1 MIMLGGLPLFV
12 VLFIIGTAIMLIGVA
27 WNIAVWLKGRHSI
40 KGSFAWAV
48 RNIFS
53 RNIVLLLERL
63 VMEVFLQRRLFRQDR
78 LRWLMKVL
86 IIFGYVGII
95 LVNHIKGST
104 RVEQLHGMPEVLLFF
119 FAPFVDYYYLA
130 TVSPA
135 NFAGIDATYALL
147 NEIFG
152 GMVLLGEFI
161 AIYRRFVVK
170 AFPIKTT
177 LVDKL
182 AVINLG
188 GWFIFRFLGEAASL
202 QAYNVPDEIARYWF
216 IAYGLSKAMP
226 FLGGFNDA
234 MWVLSALLLT
244 SLFASIP
251 YNKKLWHIFVSPFVM
266 LINAFPYDYRDVENK
281 PAEIDFTSRQ
291 LIQLDGCVKCQ
302 ICTLNCQVYEAT
314 KAEPELEPYLSYAAI
329 NSHVKQDIKAEHF
342 ADRLWAKK
350 EDKAMS
356 ENEVYNCLLCARCAE
371 ACPVFINTRELGIA
385 VRANLYHRGKLP
397 KKFHMVHEAVVKEK
411 NVANF
416 PNSDRAMWID
426 FFIPQPP
433 EDYYQKEKAEVV
445 YFVGC
450 VASFSPQVQ
459 DIPAAVVQV
468 LEKAGVDFTILG
480 EQEHCCGYPLIILG
494 MKEEVEELIRHN
506 IEVIKAKGAK
516 TVVFSCPSCYHTF
529 AHEYPE
535 IEGVELLHHSQF
547 IARLIEEGR
556 IKLKKP
562 LNLSVTYHDPCDL
575 GRNSRVFEEPRRVLR
590 SLPGV
595 EFREM
600 PSTREFALCCGG
612 GGDVEIHNP
621 KITEKVSMQII
632 HEADEVGV
640 DAIATACQQCKR
652 VIKSAAE
659 KHEGKSYQVKDI
671 AELVLEA
678 ME

>member
-1 MIMLGGLPLFV
+1 MIVVGGLPLFV
-12 VLFIIGTAIMLIGVA
+12 VLFIIATVILLIGVA
-27 WNIAVWLKGRHSI
+27 WNVALWLRGRHSI
-40 KGSFAWAV
+40 RGSIGWAV
-48 RNIFS
+48 RNLLS
-53 RNIVLLLERL
+53 GNVLLLFERL
-63 VMEVFLQRRLFRQDR
+63 VMEVFLQRRLFRQDK

-95 LVNHIKGST
+95 LVNHIKAST
-104 RVEQLHGMPEVLLFF
+104 RVEQLHGMPEVLVFF

-130 TVSPA
+130 TVSPD
-135 NFAGIDATYALL
+135 NFTGIDASYAML
-147 NEIFG
+147 NELFG
-152 GMVLLGEFI
+152 GMVILGEFI
-161 AIYRRFVVK
+161 AIYRRFIAR
-170 AFPIKTT
+170 AFPIETT

-188 GWFIFRFLGEAASL
+188 GWFIFRFLAEAAAL
-202 QAYNVPDEIARYWF
+202 QAYRVPDEIARSWF
-216 IAYGLSKAMP
+216 IAYPISKVLP
-226 FLGGFNDA
+226 FLGSFNDA
-234 MWVLSALLLT
+234 MWVLSSLLLA

-251 YNKKLWHIFVSPFVM
+251 FNAKLWHVFMSPFVM
-266 LINAFPYDYRDVENK
+266 LINAFPYDYHGIEGK
-281 PAEIDFTSRQ
+281 PAKLDFTARQ
-291 LIQLDGCVKCQ
+291 LIQFDGCVKCQ
-302 ICTLNCQVYEAT
+302 LCTLNCQVYEAT
-314 KAEPELEPYLSYAAI
+314 KADPELETYLSYAAI
-329 NSHVKQDIKAEHF
+329 NSHVKQQ
-342 ADRLWAKK
+342 LKK
-350 EDKAMS
+350 GGEVEGD
-356 ENEVYNCLLCARCAE
+356 EEVYNCLLCARCAE
-371 ACPVFINTRELGIA
+371 VCPVFINTRELGIA

-397 KKFHMVHEAVVKEK
+397 KKFHMAQEAVVKEK

-416 PNSDRAMWID
+416 PNSDRAMWVD
-426 FFIPQPP
+426 FFIPEPP
-433 EDYYQKEKAEVV
+433 EDYYRKEKAEVV

-459 DIPAAVVQV
+459 DIPAAMVQL

-480 EQEHCCGYPLIILG
+480 EEEHCCGYPLIILG

-506 IEVIKAKGAK
+506 IEAIKAKGAR

-535 IEGVELLHHSQF
+535 IEGVELMHHSQF

-556 IKLKKP
+556 IKLKRP
-562 LNLSVTYHDPCDL
+562 LNLSVAYHDPCDL
-575 GRNSRVFEEPRRVLR
+575 GRNSRIFEEPRRVLR

-595 EFREM
+595 TFKEF
-600 PSTREFALCCGG
+600 PSNHELALCCGG

-632 HEADEVGV
+632 HEADETGV

>member
-1 MIMLGGLPLFV
+1 MIMLAGLPLFV
-12 VLFIIGTAIMLIGVA
+12 VLFIAGTAILLIGVA
-27 WNIAVWLKGRHSI
+27 WNIALWLKGRHSLSGSI
-40 KGSFAWAV
+40 KWALQ
-48 RNIFS
+48 NIFS
-53 RNIVLLLERL
+53 RNIVTLIDRL

-104 RVEQLHGMPEVLLFF
+104 RVEQLHNYPEILVFF

-135 NFAGIDATYALL
+135 NFTSIDATYALL

-152 GMVLLGEFI
+152 GMVILGEFI
-161 AIYRRFVVK
+161 AIYRRFLVK

-188 GWFIFRFLGEAASL
+188 GWFIFRFLGEAAAL

-216 IAYGLSKAMP
+216 IAYGLSKALP
-226 FLGGFNDA
+226 FLGEFNDLL
-234 MWVLSALLLT
+234 WIFSALLLT

-251 YNKKLWHIFVSPFVM
+251 YNKKLWHIFTSPFVM
-266 LINAFPYDYRDVENK
+266 LINAFPYDYHGIAGK
-281 PAEIDFTSRQ
+281 SAEVDFTSRQ
-291 LIQLDGCVKCQ
+291 LIQLDACVKCQ
-302 ICTLNCQVYEAT
+302 LCTLNCQVYEAT
-314 KAEPELEPYLSYAAI
+314 RDDPELETYLSYAAI
-329 NSHVKQDIKAEHF
+329 NSHVKKEIKAKYF
-342 ADRLWAKK
+342 ADRLLVRK
-350 EDKAMS
+350 EEPMPES
-356 ENEVYNCLLCARCAE
+356 EVYHCLLCARCAE

-385 VRANLYHRGKLP
+385 VRANLHRRGLAP
-397 KKFHMVHEAVVKEK
+397 KKFHMVRDAVVNEK

-433 EDYYQKEKAEVV
+433 EDYYQKDKAEVV

-450 VASFSPQVQ
+450 VGSFSPQVQ
-459 DIPAAVVQV
+459 DIPAAFVQV
-468 LEKAGVDFTILG
+468 MEKAGVDFTILG
-480 EQEHCCGYPLIILG
+480 EAEQCCGYPLMILG
-494 MKEEVEELIRHN
+494 MGKEVEEHIKHN
-506 IEVIKAKGAK
+506 IEMIKAKGAK

-547 IARLIEEGR
+547 IARLIREGR

-562 LNLSVTYHDPCDL
+562 LEVSVAYHDPCDL
-575 GRNSRVFEEPRRVLR
+575 GRNSRVFDEPREVVNA
-590 SLPGV
+590 LPGV
-595 EFREM
+595 KFREF
-600 PSTREFALCCGG
+600 PSNREFALCCGG
-612 GGDVEIHNP
+612 GGDVEIANP

-632 HEADEVGV
+632 DEAEEVSI
-640 DAIATACQQCKR
+640 DTIATACQQCKR
-652 VIKSAAE
+652 VIKAAANM
-659 KHEGKSYQVKDI
+659 HEGKRFQVKDI